1 MIKAVKAGLIALM
14 IGFAANSTYAAQYE
28 EGIHYDVVSERATRT
43 PEVKEFFSFYCPA
56 CNNMEALIG
65 EFKPKLDSGVK
76 FKKSHVDF
84 VGVRDTEHQKMI
96 SQALATAEVLPQ
108 KDKIIAAMFNHIH
121 TKRARFNELADI
133 KDVFIAQGV
142 DSDKFDKLFSSFSVR
157 TLGSKM
163 KRDQEYFKQKGAL
176 RGVPTFIV
184 NGKYKLNLG
193 DESGITE
200 AEEISKLIN
209 YLAAK

>member
-1 MIKAVKAGLIALM
+1 MIKLVKAGLLALLLPL
-14 IGFAANSTYAAQYE
+14 AANAAPTTYE
-28 EGIHYDVVSERATRT
+28 EGVHYDVVSERASKK

-56 CNNMEALIG
+56 CNNYEALLV
-65 EFKPKLDSGVK
+65 EVKPKLDTSIE

-84 VGVRDTEHQKMI
+84 VGVRDPENQQMI

-108 KDKIIAAMFNHIH
+108 KDAIIAAMFNHVH
-121 TKRARFNELADI
+121 VKRAKFNELADV
-133 KDVFIAQGV
+133 KE
-142 DSDKFDKLFSSFSVR
+142 SFSVR
-157 TLGSKM
+157 TMSSKM
-163 KRDQEYFKQKGAL
+163 KRDQDYYKDKGAL

-193 DESGITE
+193 RESGITE
-200 AEEISKLIN
+200 PEDISKLIN

>member
-1 MIKAVKAGLIALM
+1 MIKLVKAGLLALLLPL
-14 IGFAANSTYAAQYE
+14 AANAAATYE
-28 EGIHYDVVSERATRT
+28 EGVHYDVVSERASKK

-56 CNNMEALIG
+56 CNNYESLLADV
-65 EFKPKLDSGVK
+65 KPKLDKNVE

-84 VGVRDTEHQKMI
+84 VGVRDTENQQMI

-108 KDKIIAAMFNHIH
+108 KDAIIAAMFSHVH
-121 TKRARFNELADI
+121 VKRAKFNELADV
-133 KDVFIAQGV
+133 KDVFVAQGV
-142 DSDKFDKLFSSFSVR
+142 DGDKFDKLYKSFSVR
-157 TLGSKM
+157 TMSSKM
-163 KRDQEYFKQKGAL
+163 KRDQDYYKDKGAL

-193 DESGITE
+193 RESGITE
-200 AEEISKLIN
+200 PEDISKLIN